1 MKIRWIAAITV
12 SVIVIIAVVASINQG
27 FTEEEKTVRVA
38 FFPNVGHAIPIIGL
52 EKGFFSSN
60 LGQTTIQ
67 TRIFD
72 SGPQAIE
79 ALFADSI
86 DLAYVGPGPAIN
98 GFLQSE
104 GKDLKILAGAASGG
118 ASFVVHP
125 NSKIVSIE
133 DLAGKKIAA
142 PQIGNTQD
150 VSLRHL
156 ISEIG
161 LKPAEKGGSVI
172 VLNTANA
179 EIYTLFAKGD
189 IDAAWVPEPW
199 ATLLVMQ
206 LNGKRLF
213 YEEDLWPA
221 KKFASVLLVGRMEYV
236 QKHPEVVQ
244 KWLESHYKT
253 ADWINTNKDE
263 SKIVFNDF
271 LQKYLGKRLP
281 DEIVS
286 ESLDNIEIT
295 ADPIKD
301 SILIFVERA
310 DSLGYLGRHGY
321 DLSGIFYEV
330 QVESTQEVSITDG

>member
-12 SVIVIIAVVASINQG
+12 SIVVIIAVVASFNQG

-125 NSKIVSIE
+125 NSKIDSVE
-133 DLAGKKIAA
+133 DFAGKRIAA
-142 PQIGNTQD
+142 PILGNTQD

-161 LKPAEKGGSVI
+161 LKPAEKGGSVT
-172 VLNTANA
+172 VLNIANA

-199 ATLLVMQ
+199 ATQLVMQ

-213 YEEDLWPA
+213 YEEDLWPQ
-221 KKFASVLLVGRMEYV
+221 KKFASVILIGRMEYV

-244 KWLESHYKT
+244 KWLDSHYKT
-253 ADWINTNKDE
+253 VDWINKNKEE
-263 SKIVFNDF
+263 SKTVFNDF
-271 LQKYLGKRLP
+271 LQKSLGKRLP

-301 SILIFVERA
+301 SILTFAERA
-310 DSLGYLGRHGY
+310 NSLGYLGRHGY
-321 DLSGIFYEV
+321 DLSEIFYKT